1 MDQAEH
7 QISVSPTAYNRIEDV
22 RADKGVTSLYL
33 RVAVSGGGCSGF
45 RYDLSWE
52 ESPAEDDV
60 ILDDVV
66 VVDSVSASMLQG
78 ATVDYLTGLMGE
90 HFKIVN
96 PNATSGCG
104 CGESF
109 SM

>member
-1 MDQAEH
+1 MDASQYN
-7 QISVSPTAYNRIEDV
+7 ITVSPTAYNRIEDI
-22 RADKGVTSLYL
+22 RMSKGNSSLYL
-33 RVAVSGGGCSGF
+33 RIAVSGGGCSGF

-52 ESPAEDDV
+52 DSLAEED
-60 ILDDVV
+60 ILLDDVV
-66 VVDSVSASMLQG
+66 VMDDMSAAMLAG
-78 ATVDYLTGLMGE
+78 ATVDYQIGLMGE
-90 HFKIVN
+90 NFKIVN

>member
-1 MDQAEH
+1 MRE
-7 QISVSPTAYNRIEDV
+7 SKENS
-22 RADKGVTSLYL
+22 SLYL
-33 RVAVSGGGCSGF
+33 RIAVSGGGCSGF

-52 ESPAEDDV
+52 DSPADSDI

-66 VVDSVSASMLQG
+66 VMDDMSASMLSG
-78 ATVDYLTGLMGE
+78 STVDYQTGLMGE
-90 HFKIVN
+90 NFKIVN